1 MKNVVVKSSQVY
13 LVISVQNSVESV
25 MYTRNAIMSN
35 SYLCVSTQMFL
46 FIHRSTKSISC
57 IFVYT

>member
-1 MKNVVVKSSQVY
+1 MKNVVVNSSQVY

-35 SYLCVSTQMFL
+35 SCVSTQMFI
-46 FIHRSTKSISC
+46 FIHRKTKSISC